1 MNLKKITFVLML
13 ATTIS
18 LGSCNK
24 TSSDSSGSTTTSEIT
39 ENYLSVSD
47 ALALIPEETGYE
59 ASERV
64 LVKGVIDNVSNPTY
78 GEMTISDETSSLYV
92 YGTYDASGA
101 IRYGELTE
109 KPTKGDTIYLNAL
122 LSNFKGTKQIKS
134 GWINKFDKKEITES
148 DYQSK
153 TISQARDAAKGD
165 LVRINGTVAS
175 ITYANGKVPDGV
187 ILVDETS
194 SIYVYDGVIA
204 SSVKIGNTIDVLGE
218 KDYFIAA
225 NEADNASKYNYKGSC
240 QLTNARLMSN
250 DNQISEYNN
259 EWIESTTIKEIMEK
273 DPSENI
279 TSKIYKVNAL
289 VKKSEETGFTNY
301 YFDDLD
307 EKTGSYTYTK
317 CNGSDFTWLD
327 KFDGKI
333 CTTYLTAIN
342 AKSSATGCIWR
353 FLPITVIDENYKFD
367 LNNATRFV
375 LDYHVLDQFE
385 KVYEANP
392 QKELIT
398 TVSSTLLGFEGV
410 NLTYV
415 SSNEEIMKFEN
426 VDGKIV
432 FNTLAVGKATVTA
445 TATLDGYYTAS
456 STFEIEVREKVE
468 AKGITVKQAI
478 DAPIDTANALTI
490 KGIVGPSVVNK
501 DGFYLIDDSGA
512 IAVVLNNKADFSKI
526 SIGNLVSVTGYKD
539 RFKSSSGSYGQLCIS
554 KATITANEYGEHTYS
569 TASFIKDKTLSDI
582 INLDVANDEAA
593 TMNVYEIEAKITVET
608 TSYSSTIKLVDGNT
622 TGMLYSSGASQYSWL
637 TEYND
642 GNVYKLEVAPCNWN
656 SKTPF
661 KLCVLSLTD
670 SNGTK
675 IVNSLNFAN

>member
-1 MNLKKITFVLML
+1 
-13 ATTIS
+13 
-18 LGSCNK
+18 
-24 TSSDSSGSTTTSEIT
+24 
-39 ENYLSVSD
+39 
-47 ALALIPEETGYE
+47 
-59 ASERV
+59 
-64 LVKGVIDNVSNPTY
+64 
-78 GEMTISDETSSLYV
+78 MTISDETSSLYV

-153 TISQARDAAKGD
+153 TISEARDSAKGD

-175 ITYANGKVPDGV
+175 ITYATGKIPDGV

-250 DNQISEYNN
+250 DNQTSEYNN

-289 VKKSEETGFTNY
+289 VKKSEGTGFTNY

-327 KFDGKI
+327 KLDDKI

-342 AKSSATGCIWR
+342 
-353 FLPITVIDENYKFD
+353 
-367 LNNATRFV
+367 
-375 LDYHVLDQFE
+375 
-385 KVYEANP
+385 
-392 QKELIT
+392 
-398 TVSSTLLGFEGV
+398 
-410 NLTYV
+410 
-415 SSNEEIMKFEN
+415 
-426 VDGKIV
+426 
-432 FNTLAVGKATVTA
+432 
-445 TATLDGYYTAS
+445 
-456 STFEIEVREKVE
+456 
-468 AKGITVKQAI
+468 
-478 DAPIDTANALTI
+478 
-490 KGIVGPSVVNK
+490 
-501 DGFYLIDDSGA
+501 
-512 IAVVLNNKADFSKI
+512 
-526 SIGNLVSVTGYKD
+526 
-539 RFKSSSGSYGQLCIS
+539 
-554 KATITANEYGEHTYS
+554 
-569 TASFIKDKTLSDI
+569 
-582 INLDVANDEAA
+582 
-593 TMNVYEIEAKITVET
+593 ET
-608 TSYSSTIKLVDGNT
+608 
-622 TGMLYSSGASQYSWL
+622 
-637 TEYND
+637 
-642 GNVYKLEVAPCNWN
+642 
-656 SKTPF
+656 
-661 KLCVLSLTD
+661 
-670 SNGTK
+670 
-675 IVNSLNFAN
+675 